1 MTDLQRH
8 LKGIQK
14 ILRQFVGKTNPHAQV
29 DLQALK
35 QALTAFLPHSYG
47 LGSGQIVGEYSESQ
61 PVQLLLYDRPLSG
74 DCYTDDA
81 DRFRIE
87 HVLCILDVAVEHTP
101 QTLGIVINR
110 IASFKRLQTFRVRE
124 TLLQTSETTGQVRR
138 SIPKDR
144 LPFALITFDRFEPDH
159 HTADPLP
166 AHMDALLRS
175 YPSEHWP
182 DQIDVLGQQ
191 FQYRHPLLS
200 MDKTAHYAMGWCRLP
215 DAPQPFVCYVCKTH
229 TRQRHFFYDQLCPQ
243 CGDLNYQKRVQTAD
257 LSGYRILVTGA
268 RVKIG
273 YITALM
279 LLRAGADVIVTSRFP
294 RDTARRYEGEADFS
308 SWCGRLHVYGLDL
321 RQIPTIETFVAQ
333 FETAYPYLDAVI
345 NNAAQTVKRPAAYYA
360 HLLPLEQAPF
370 DSLPESS
377 RRLLENGS
385 APAEYLPH
393 AINSLLPTADD
404 PSFPAGQF
412 DDHGQQVDNRDFNSW
427 VMRLEDISPL
437 EMVEVQLVNAVA
449 PALLAGQL
457 KPMLL
462 RSPHQ
467 ARFILNVSAAE
478 GRFSQYKTGY
488 HPHTNMAKAALNMLT
503 RTIAEPY
510 ASEHIYVNSID
521 PGWVSDQLPRTD
533 QHFRDQIEQLLPIDL
548 IDAAARVCDPL
559 FTFRKTG
566 QVTTGRLLKDYR
578 QVNW

>member
-14 ILRQFVGKTNPHAQV
+14 ILRQVVSKTDETSPV

-47 LGSGQIVGEYSESQ
+47 IGSGRIVGQAAESQ

-74 DCYTDDA
+74 DCYAEDA

-87 HVLCILDVAVEHTP
+87 HVLCVLDVAVRHTP
-101 QTLGIVINR
+101 LTLGTVIDR
-110 IASFKRLQTFRVRE
+110 VASFKRLQTFRTRE
-124 TLLQTSETTGQVRR
+124 IPLQTSEITGQTRR
-138 SIPKDR
+138 IIPKDR
-144 LPFALITFDRFEPDH
+144 LPFALITFARFDPDDSN
-159 HTADPLP
+159 ADPLP
-166 AHMDALLRS
+166 AQMYDLLS
-175 YPSEHWP
+175 SHVPFHWP

-200 MDKTAHYAMGWCRLP
+200 SDQLTPDAMGWCRLP
-215 DAPQPFVCYVCKTH
+215 DAPQPVVCYVCKAR

-243 CGDLNYQKRVQTAD
+243 CGDLNYQKRVQTAN
-257 LSGYRILVTGA
+257 LKGYRVLVTGA

-273 YITALM
+273 YITALR
-279 LLRAGADVIVTSRFP
+279 LLRAGAEVIVTSRFP
-294 RDTARRYEGEADFS
+294 RDTVRRYEQEADFAD
-308 SWCGRLHVYGLDL
+308 WCERLHVYGLDL
-321 RQIPTIETFVAQ
+321 RQIPTLEVFVSQLET
-333 FETAYPYLDAVI
+333 TYPYLDAII

-360 HLLPLEQAPF
+360 HLLPLEQTPL

-377 RRLLENGS
+377 RRLLGHGS
-385 APAEYLPH
+385 APAEYLSYSMN
-393 AINSLLPTADD
+393 ALLPTADD
-404 PSFPAGQF
+404 PSFPVGQF

-427 VMRLEDISPL
+427 VMRLEEISPL

-462 RSPHQ
+462 RSPHE

-503 RTIAEPY
+503 RTISEPY
-510 ASEHIYVNSID
+510 ANERIYVNSID
-521 PGWVSDQLPRTD
+521 PGWVSDQVPRTD
-533 QHFRDQIEQLLPIDL
+533 QRFRDQIEQQLPIDL

-566 QVTTGRLLKDYR
+566 AVTAGRLLKDYR
-578 QVNW
+578 QVDW